1 MEVEPKKTGF
11 IPVFFVMLLLCYNN
25 TLFCTTFYSHLALFS
40 VIPASEPVS
49 LPLSCYSGATKMPD

>member
-1 MEVEPKKTGF
+1 MKVEPKKNGVY
-11 IPVFFVMLLLCYNN
+11 PRFFLLCRYCVIIIRYSA
-25 TLFCTTFYSHLALFS
+25 LPFSHLALFS